1 MTDHNMKLND
11 KEMENVTGGVGN
23 QSMAEEGNQSMAEEC
38 FLGVVKAPWKKQG
51 YLVNLVS
58 KGIDVV
64 ASWNGSFLAPGT
76 KVGVKVEASTH
87 SYVIDSINS

>member
-23 QSMAEEGNQSMAEEC
+23 QSMAEEC
-38 FLGVVKAPWKKQG
+38 YLGVVKAPWKKQG

-64 ASWNGSFLAPGT
+64 ASWNGKFLAPGT
-76 KVGVKVEASTH
+76 KVSVKVEESTG